1 MASNTFSIHFIIK
14 KGKVNKEGLVPI
26 VARIRING
34 MQTEI
39 STNRTILPSLWL
51 KDKEASKPIDA
62 FHEQLN
68 SHLEVFKIKQY
79 ATYSKLLLS
88 EEEVS
93 AHSFKQATS
102 NRRKVM
108 PKAPTLI
115 EAAREHNEQF
125 EKLVGIKYSYGSYK
139 NYKTTLKYLIEFVPQ
154 YKNKKD
160 ISLSE
165 VNYKFCETFY
175 AWLTSSKNC
184 KTNGANKQLQ
194 RLKKIINFS
203 IKSGYILTNPMQSF
217 ALKFKPAEKVALNNA
232 EIKAIA
238 NLKLQRDTLK
248 KVRDA
253 FLFQCYTGLSYSD
266 IVRLDISHIVK
277 AAKGELW
284 IKMKRKKTD
293 VSFSI
298 PLLPSALKILNQYL
312 EQQGLDKLIFPV
324 LSNQKMNDA
333 LKIIQELAGISKSLT
348 THLARHTFATTITL
362 SNGVPIETVSKML
375 GHTNLKTTQVYAKV
389 LDTKIGYDM
398 DILKKKLEERDSNK

>member
-14 KGKVNKEGLVPI
+14 KEKENKQGLVPI

-34 MQTEI
+34 KQTEV
-39 STNRTILPSLWL
+39 STNRTVKPSLWL
-51 KDKEASKPIDA
+51 KEKEAAKPIDA
-62 FHEQLN
+62 AHEQLN
-68 SHLEVFKIKQY
+68 RHLEAFKIKQY
-79 ATYSKLLLS
+79 ATYSKLLLG
-88 EEEVS
+88 E
-93 AHSFKQATS
+93 ANITAQSFKQSTS
-102 NRRKVM
+102 GSRIVA
-108 PKAPTLI
+108 PKPHTLI
-115 EAAREHNEQF
+115 DAAREHNEQF

-154 YKNKKD
+154 YKSKKD
-160 ISLSE
+160 IMLTE

-203 IKSGYILTNPMQSF
+203 IKSGYLLTNPMQTFS
-217 ALKFKPAEKVALNNA
+217 LKFKPVEKVALNNT

-238 NLKLQRDTLK
+238 NLTLQRDTLK

-284 IKMKRKKTD
+284 IKMKRKKTN

-298 PLLPSALKILNQYL
+298 PLLPSALEILNKYL
-312 EQQGLDKLIFPV
+312 EHQALDKLIFPI

-333 LKIIQELAGISKSLT
+333 LKIVQELAGISKSLT

-389 LDTKIGYDM
+389 LDSKIALDM
-398 DILKKKLEERDSNK
+398 EILKKKLKRKC